1 MKQTALALALLV
13 FLAACA
19 PALAP
24 TLERQNGGVL
34 VTLTANQDLYG
45 VSLTVLDGAT
55 TDERCAA
62 IGSDSWCYLSD
73 MPSGTVVRIEAV
85 GTDVACVAAAY
96 LREDQRLTSYRPWA
110 CRVVNEHP
118 EGVRSWQ

>member
-1 MKQTALALALLV
+1 MRRLVLALFPLALLALACV
-13 FLAACA
+13 

-24 TLERQNGGVL
+24 TIERQNGTVL
-34 VTLTANQDLYG
+34 VTLPANQDLYG
-45 VSLTVLDGAT
+45 VSLTVLGGAT

-62 IGSDSWCYLSD
+62 MGPDSWCYLSD

-96 LREDQRLTSYRPWA
+96 LREDQRLSSYRPYR
-110 CRVVNEHP
+110 CE
-118 EGVRSWQ
+118 VRSALTE